1 MKNLHRIK
9 FVIAFAITA
18 ILSSSCTKE
27 RQIDDPGNLVPKT
40 VDQDPGLP
48 SINVNGTLLH
58 SETFG
63 NRDSAMIVFLHGG
76 PGSDYRNGLNVKQL
90 ADAGYYVVF
99 YDQRGSG
106 LSKRHPSDSYTINLM
121 TDDLKAVIQHYRRTA
136 TQKIF
141 LFGHSWGAMLAGAY
155 INRFPSEI
163 AGAIFAEPGGFTYQS
178 LKEYGEKTR
187 KIELFKEVISD
198 VLYQDQFLTGKKN
211 EHEILDYK
219 LNINSSFVYAKG
231 NIEGIEGPSPYWRNG
246 AVMVKKLV
254 DIADKDGFD
263 FTSNLSNYATKV
275 LFLYSQ
281 NNKAYGLEA
290 VTKEARHFRNYQ
302 ITQIDNT
309 GHEMIHFKWNL
320 IYPVALNYYN
330 SLK

>member
-1 MKNLHRIK
+1 MKLKI
-9 FVIAFAITA
+9 IASIT
-18 ILSSSCTKE
+18 ILVLYLSACTKE
-27 RQIDDPGNLVPKT
+27 RKINEAGNLVPKT
-40 VDQDPGLP
+40 VDQDPSLS

-76 PGSDYRNGLNVKQL
+76 PGADYRNGLNVKQL

-106 LSKRHPSDSYTINLM
+106 LSKRHPSDIYTINLM
-121 TDDLKAVIQHYRRTA
+121 TDDLKAVIQHYRRSA

-178 LKEYGEKTR
+178 LKEYREKTR
-187 KIELFKEVISD
+187 KLELFSEATSD
-198 VLYQDQFLTGKKN
+198 AVYQDQFLTGKKN

-219 LNINSSFVYAKG
+219 LNINTSFVYAKG

-246 AVMVKKLV
+246 AVMVRKLV
-254 DIADKDGFD
+254 EIADKDGFD
-263 FTSNLSNYATKV
+263 FISNLSNYATKV

-281 NNKAYGLEA
+281 NNKAYGLETA
-290 VTKEARHFRNYQ
+290 TKEARHFRNYQ
-302 ITQIDNT
+302 LTQIDNT
-309 GHEMIHFKWNL
+309 GHEMIYFKWNL
-320 IYPVALNYYN
+320 IYPVALTYYN